1 MIYNTKSHKIKLIE
15 QLAIIII
22 KIVSNRRNMMVMYLN
37 KKYLF
42 HFMEKKEKLNGDNKI
57 YLNRI
62 ENENLFVE
70 LRSSEKIGQDIGYQF
85 FFLTILI
92 NIFLFLN

>member
-1 MIYNTKSHKIKLIE
+1 
-15 QLAIIII
+15 
-22 KIVSNRRNMMVMYLN
+22 MMVIYLN

-92 NIFLFLN
+92 NIFLFLNLSVRIFFNSISLPAYFYNVLLVNSS